1 MREHRKERRRRP
13 EEMPGDW
20 NPWKLFFRVLVFW
33 VLAVSAAY
41 LCCYVQFEDITET
54 GKAKQGGFLNG
65 ELYRLNLAN
74 YIIGALLFVLLFLVL
89 WHFLMRRPLH
99 HIRRSPAPC
108 IVACCI
114 LTAAGIFGIFYA
126 TIMADMMSVGL
137 FDGVEQEYL
146 EALTLFG
153 WPLLAL
159 IVTIA
164 TLIPAWRRTGRRPM
178 PPKPEPIEKQ

>member
-41 LCCYVQFEDITET
+41 LCCYVQVEDITET

-65 ELYRLNLAN
+65 KLYRLNLAN

-89 WHFLMRRPLH
+89 WHFLMRRPLR
-99 HIRRSPAPC
+99 HIRRSSVPC

-114 LTAAGIFGIFYA
+114 VTAAGIFGIFYA